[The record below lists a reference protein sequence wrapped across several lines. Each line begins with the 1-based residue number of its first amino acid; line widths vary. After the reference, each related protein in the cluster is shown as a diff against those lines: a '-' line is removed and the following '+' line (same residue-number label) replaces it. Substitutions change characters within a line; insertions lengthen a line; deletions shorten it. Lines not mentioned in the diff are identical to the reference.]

1 MSGSY
6 YDSISSDALL
16 SLDSMEGVYS
26 LPVVE
31 KVWAAPAAAPRD
43 SVWPDTICRR

>member
-26 LPVVE
+26 LPG
-31 KVWAAPAAAPRD
+31 
-43 SVWPDTICRR
+43 RREALDGGS